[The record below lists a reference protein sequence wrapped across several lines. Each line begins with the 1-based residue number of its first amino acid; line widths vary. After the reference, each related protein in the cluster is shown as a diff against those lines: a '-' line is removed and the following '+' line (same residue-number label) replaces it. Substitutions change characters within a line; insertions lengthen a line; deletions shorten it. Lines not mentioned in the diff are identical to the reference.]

1 MINLYKKYIKEE
13 TNVNL
18 KHFDIPYFN
27 TSEIELKYW
36 HKPYGDN
43 ENDIYNEN
51 ALRSSTLKEKIKSKG
66 WYGLVIKNV
75 NGNWEDNSITN
86 IHHDYLTKKNLIST
100 YKKFKGKW
108 TKISEILPEVKDY
121 IEKNVEKYLYI
132 GHVYIL
138 KIEPHGFIKEHRDI
152 PDQYDENIHTNY
164 NILNTFMAPIN
175 DTNGSY
181 FILNKKQVE
190 MEKGKVTWFN
200 SSLPHLYFNMSNDCK
215 YMLLFT
221 GLARKNWIQM
231 TVSDML

>member
-1 MINLYKKYIKEE
+1 MIDSYKKYIKEE

-27 TSEIELKYW
+27 TSKIELKYW

-100 YKKFKGKW
+100 YKKFKGK
-108 TKISEILPEVKDY
+108 
-121 IEKNVEKYLYI
+121 
-132 GHVYIL
+132 
-138 KIEPHGFIKEHRDI
+138 
-152 PDQYDENIHTNY
+152 
-164 NILNTFMAPIN
+164 
-175 DTNGSY
+175 
-181 FILNKKQVE
+181 
-190 MEKGKVTWFN
+190 
-200 SSLPHLYFNMSNDCK
+200 
-215 YMLLFT
+215 
-221 GLARKNWIQM
+221 
-231 TVSDML
+231 

>member
-1 MINLYKKYIKEE
+1 MIDSYKKYIKEE

-27 TSEIELKYW
+27 TSKIELKYW

-43 ENDIYNEN
+43 ENDLYNEN

-138 KIEPHGFIKEHRDI
+138 KIEPLVCLKTMYLSF
-152 PDQYDENIHTNY
+152 
-164 NILNTFMAPIN
+164 
-175 DTNGSY
+175 
-181 FILNKKQVE
+181 
-190 MEKGKVTWFN
+190 
-200 SSLPHLYFNMSNDCK
+200 
-215 YMLLFT
+215 
-221 GLARKNWIQM
+221 
-231 TVSDML
+231 